1 MRTNMSRTASILT
14 AVALLTG
21 AATTSR
27 PAEAAHCGATAVP
40 NWFAYTCFL
49 TPNAQNHFIHVS
61 ISSFLTVDVIDVWTN
76 VIVYHGAAGV
86 WGIEKTITGLTN
98 KYYGSVVP
106 RAVGGVFT
114 ISND

>member
-1 MRTNMSRTASILT
+1 MSRTASML
-14 AVALLTG
+14 AALALVTG
-21 AATTSR
+21 AAAATR
-27 PAEAAHCGATAVP
+27 PAEAAHCGATALP
-40 NWFAYTCFL
+40 NLPAYTCFL

-86 WGIEKTITGLTN
+86 WGIEKTVTGLGN